1 MLFGTLGCSEAQATS
16 DQRPA
21 TQRQLPSEISVG
33 HGDIGW
39 DADASRGAELAELA
53 VTLSPSLFQL
63 FLLYLYPVR
72 YPLSTTLHGLASFR
86 SQAQRAAAGCRRLQA
101 FALSPECFPAAGC
114 CSLLLAAVT
123 SVTAAANHQ
132 NPSVE
137 APPANFLALAR
148 RPKRLPGPLSLIFTT
163 GPAILRY
170 VLHSSTST
178 STTRS
183 PLLFFLP
190 AHSRIPTNRSI
201 DHHVGNK
208 TLSRCRAVEGRS
220 FLSSHSVRWN
230 FCLVSCRSGS
240 QS

>member
-101 FALSPECFPAAGC
+101 FALSPEC
-114 CSLLLAAVT
+114 SLLLDAAHCCWLL
-123 SVTAAANHQ
+123 S
-132 NPSVE
+132 
-137 APPANFLALAR
+137 
-148 RPKRLPGPLSLIFTT
+148 PLSR
-163 GPAILRY
+163 PLR
-170 VLHSSTST
+170 
-178 STTRS
+178 TTRTRPS
-183 PLLFFLP
+183 KLLRPIFSLWP
-190 AHSRIPTNRSI
+190 AAQRDYQDP
-201 DHHVGNK
+201 
-208 TLSRCRAVEGRS
+208 
-220 FLSSHSVRWN
+220 
-230 FCLVSCRSGS
+230 CL
-240 QS
+240 

>member
-1 MLFGTLGCSEAQATS
+1 MLQ
-16 DQRPA
+16 P
-21 TQRQLPSEISVG
+21 V
-33 HGDIGW
+33 
-39 DADASRGAELAELA
+39 AD
-53 VTLSPSLFQL
+53 
-63 FLLYLYPVR
+63 
-72 YPLSTTLHGLASFR
+72 
-86 SQAQRAAAGCRRLQA
+86 GCRPSRFRLSA
-101 FALSPECFPAAGC
+101 
-114 CSLLLAAVT
+114 SLLLDAAHCCWLLSPLSRPLRT
-123 SVTAAANHQ
+123 TRT
-132 NPSVE
+132 PSVE

-220 FLSSHSVRWN
+220 FLSSHSCSLD
-230 FCLVSCRSGS
+230 FCLVSTETNLPNPMPLSPSRDFLLGYVLPSLCAQPKKDFHASLMA
-240 QS
+240 